1 MWFLLLQIFLLMLLA
16 ALFGAALAWWWMKN
30 RYEDVTETYEAILGQ
45 GPNGNGKEKIVTRED
60 LEAQV
65 AGLSDRLASLPQPDL
80 SPLHERLGTIE
91 ARILESR
98 SSVEPVMERLAA
110 VEAALGEMRSTG
122 FEPVEDRL
130 ARIEDRVN
138 AISEA
143 EPPEFPEIPAV
154 DLGPVHSG
162 LARLELALEN
172 LDLPITDLDPLR
184 SDLSQMESR
193 LAEFAE
199 RLDAQRKS
207 DSESMTIRMQTLSS
221 SLAAMRLPDVDGL
234 KERLTRL
241 EAAIA
246 KLPDT
251 APDLGPVTETIRQI
265 EAQMRLP
272 SDDFRVMHN
281 KLSDLEGGTAALH
294 SKLAQLENHVAAME
308 RSQVDLSPLQGR
320 LANMEAALSALR
332 LDLQA
337 LPDIGPLERRLAAL
351 QESVISRD
359 PDLAGLTNSM
369 RKMESRLNLGAME
382 DRLSAIEYGLAAVQ
396 HMLRTRQEATWTRPV
411 EPDFAYRQPAPPP
424 SYETRPATTYIVPA
438 EPESPPP
445 LTPQPAQAAPA
456 APAPDPTPQP
466 RPQPAAP
473 ADPLASARRPDDKA
487 NLLTDAAFGE
497 ADDLEMI
504 NGIGPMLC
512 ELLNEVGVYYFWQI
526 AEWGPDEIEWVDDKL
541 QHFKG
546 RIQRDDWV
554 GQARALAQKPGVA
567 RKPRN
572 T

>member
-16 ALFGAALAWWWMKN
+16 ALLGAALAWWWMKN
-30 RYEDVTETYEAILGQ
+30 RYEDVTETFEAFMGR
-45 GPNGNGKEKIVTRED
+45 GTNGNGGPRMVTRED
-60 LEAQV
+60 LEIQV
-65 AGLSDRLASLPQPDL
+65 ASLTDRVAAIPQPDFA
-80 SPLHERLGTIE
+80 PLHERLGTIE
-91 ARILESR
+91 SRVLESR
-98 SSVEPVMERLAA
+98 SAVEPVMERLGAL
-110 VEAALGEMRSTG
+110 EAALGEVRESG
-122 FEPVEDRL
+122 LESLEDRL

-138 AISEA
+138 AISET
-143 EPPEFPEIPAV
+143 EPPEIPEV

-172 LDLPITDLDPLR
+172 MDLPITDLDPLR
-184 SDLSQMESR
+184 SDMSQMESR

-221 SLAAMRLPDVDGL
+221 SLAAMRLPDVEGL
-234 KERLTRL
+234 KERLSKL
-241 EAAIA
+241 EAAVGNLSGLEGA
-246 KLPDT
+246 MTKLSDS
-251 APDLGPVTETIRQI
+251 APDIGPVTETIRQI
-265 EAQMRLP
+265 EAQLRLP
-272 SDDFRVMHN
+272 SEDFRVMHT

-294 SKLAQLENHVAAME
+294 SKLAQLEHHVAAME

-332 LDLQA
+332 LDMQA
-337 LPDIGPLERRLAAL
+337 LPDVGPLERRLAAL

-359 PDLAGLTNSM
+359 PDLAGLAGAM

-396 HMLRTRQEATWTRPV
+396 HMLRARHEASYLRPS
-411 EPDFAYRQPAPPP
+411 EADYAYRPPTTPPA
-424 SYETRPATTYIVPA
+424 YESRPATTYVVPA
-438 EPESPPP
+438 QPMTPPP
-445 LTPQPAQAAPA
+445 AAPPPPPPAPMPDPAPAQASSNPIA
-456 APAPDPTPQP
+456 AA
-466 RPQPAAP
+466 
-473 ADPLASARRPDDKA
+473 LRPDDKA
-487 NLLTDAAFGE
+487 NLLMEAAFGE
-497 ADDLEMI
+497 ADDLEQV

-554 GQARALAQKPGVA
+554 GQAKRLARQPGVA
-567 RKPRN
+567 VKPR
-572 T
+572 TG